1 MFIVNKKKKE
11 VFPLT
16 ERTFKKE
23 DLEERR
29 DLQEWI
35 ANRPNIFNEDLL
47 IIQKEFAGFDKTNE
61 RLDLLALDKDKRLV
75 IIENKTDDSK
85 KDVVWQAIKYGAYC
99 STLTKSEIIHIYQK
113 YLDKYD
119 KGNAEEKISEFFD
132 TDDVEKLVLNHD
144 ENPRFILVAGEFRDE
159 VTSTAL
165 WLIKNEIDVQ
175 CFKVSL
181 FSLKKDLFLNVSK
194 IIPTPDA
201 KDYMIRL
208 ATKNAEKKQIAKT
221 ISANTANE
229 ERCFKFW
236 EQALKIFQE
245 QKISAFESTDARDKS
260 LLSRGAGITRC
271 RYHLYFQKEAIRI
284 GLYLDRASKK
294 ENKDIYDS
302 IYKEKETLEKNLG
315 YELNWD
321 SDDDK
326 KSCIISY
333 SKPFDSYDEK
343 NWNEMAKWFAK
354 NFQNI
359 EKNMQPII
367 AKHPLH
373 K

>member
-1 MFIVNKKKKE
+1 MFTVTKDKKE
-11 VFPLT
+11 VLPVKSQ
-16 ERTFKKE
+16 TFK
-23 DLEERR
+23 DAGVEEVAH
-29 DLQEWI
+29 LQEWI
-35 ANRPNIFNEDLL
+35 AKSPNIFGEPLL

-61 RLDLLALDKDKRLV
+61 RLDLLALDKDGLLV
-75 IIENKTDDSK
+75 VIENKIDDSK

-99 STLTKSEIIHIYQK
+99 STLTKSEIIHIYQQ

-119 KGNAEEKISEFFD
+119 KGNAEEKISKFFD

-181 FSLKKDLFLNVSK
+181 FSLKKELFLNVSK

-367 AKHPLH
+367 ARHSLH